1 MLKEALQYIIGM
13 SAPTIQEIRGETYSD
28 KPLHRIN
35 YYPKA
40 EPIKMNTLSS
50 LIEYL
55 KAGIDI
61 PFDACYFIHVQSPTK
76 VSVFSPFLP
85 DKDRECLV
93 EVTAQ
98 IPTFDF
104 GRFIDHETFCI
115 NLQSKFL
122 NDSNT
127 DRALLLKFAGTVE
140 AGTVAEYGDDGVTQK
155 ATVKMGIASKGEA
168 IIPSP
173 AFLRPFRTFVEVEQP
188 ESSFIFRMNQDRGSN
203 IQCALFEA
211 DGGEWKN
218 RAMENIKTYL
228 REALCDYPNFIVI
241 S

>member
-1 MLKEALQYIIGM
+1 MLKEALQYINGM
-13 SAPTIQEIRGETYSD
+13 SAPVVQEIRGEIYSD
-28 KPLHRIN
+28 KNLHRISHF
-35 YYPKA
+35 PKA

-50 LIEYL
+50 LVEYL
-55 KAGIDI
+55 TSGADVLQ
-61 PFDACYFIHVQSPTK
+61 DCMFIHVQSPTK
-76 VSVFSPFLP
+76 VSVFSALDP
-85 DKDRECLV
+85 DRGREYLV
-93 EVTAQ
+93 EVNAQ

-115 NLQSKFL
+115 NLQSKFI
-122 NDSNT
+122 DCAET

-155 ATVKMGIASKGEA
+155 ATVKTGIASKGEA

-173 AFLRPFRTFVEVEQP
+173 AFLRPFRTFIEVEQP
-188 ESSFIFRMNQDRGSN
+188 ASSFIFRMNQDRGS

-211 DGGEWKN
+211 DGGAWKN
-218 RAMENIKTYL
+218 VAMEHIKIYL
-228 REALCDYPNFIVI
+228 RDALKEFPQFIVI